1 MPLLNKKTKVSISY
15 PNLCVIQ
22 WSTGGLDGVARG
34 YHMSAVLESS
44 TPHLNHQVT
53 TGMVEVIRFGSE
65 ISMFQQTF
73 FANSASQVAS
83 HRLWAFTFC
92 YPKQSRLSRSGDK
105 VYLSQENLASCK
117 TWGTSFLCK
126 DWKTCLLELMF
137 QLCVAWIW
145 ASFAAGLQMELSLKM
160 SLNVLLHAS

>member
-1 MPLLNKKTKVSISY
+1 MV
-15 PNLCVIQ
+15 CC
-22 WSTGGLDGVARG
+22 G
-34 YHMSAVLESS
+34 YHMTAVLESS

-65 ISMFQQTF
+65 ISMFQKDL

-105 VYLSQENLASCK
+105 VYLSQENFAKLAKLEELHFCVRIGNLFAPNDVPALRSMDLGVVRCR
-117 TWGTSFLCK
+117 TSNGTK
-126 DWKTCLLELMF
+126 P
-137 QLCVAWIW
+137 
-145 ASFAAGLQMELSLKM
+145 
-160 SLNVLLHAS
+160 

>member
-1 MPLLNKKTKVSISY
+1 M
-15 PNLCVIQ
+15 
-22 WSTGGLDGVARG
+22 ARG

-105 VYLSQENLASCK
+105 VYLSQENFAKLAK
-117 TWGTSFLCK
+117 LEELHFLCK